1 MVEED
6 EEDEEENS
14 PADANKFQD
23 NFTLL
28 CVELVVTPAAARC
41 SLISLAL
48 VAVVAALAAA
58 A

>member
-6 EEDEEENS
+6 EDEEKNS